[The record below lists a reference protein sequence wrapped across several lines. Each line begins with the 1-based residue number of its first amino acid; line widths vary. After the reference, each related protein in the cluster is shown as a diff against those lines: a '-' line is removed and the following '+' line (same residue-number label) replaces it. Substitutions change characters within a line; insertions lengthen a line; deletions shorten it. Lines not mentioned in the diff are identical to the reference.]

1 MGRGLIRF
9 HLKKEETKLHT
20 NELPTKTE
28 LMVVARQFESKEAL
42 LIFLLCYVSG
52 LRISEVL
59 QIKPNMIDFDL
70 RVIDVSNA
78 HVGTTKQSWFSCFTH
93 EVLQFLDG
101 FNGFSIGYKEFY
113 DEFILITQNQ
123 GLDFKIKDLRLL
135 WAEKCRES
143 GIDKEYIDVFE
154 GRMPRKILEKHYTS
168 YSPKK
173 LASVYEK
180 LEPLLTLGL

>member
-1 MGRGLIRF
+1 MIDQISF
-9 HLKKEETKLHT
+9 KKEETKLHT

-78 HVGTTKQSWFSCFTH
+78 HVGTLSKVGFRVLPTKFYNSWMD
-93 EVLQFLDG
+93 LM
-101 FNGFSIGYKEFY
+101 
-113 DEFILITQNQ
+113 
-123 GLDFKIKDLRLL
+123 DFQ
-135 WAEKCRES
+135 
-143 GIDKEYIDVFE
+143 
-154 GRMPRKILEKHYTS
+154 
-168 YSPKK
+168 
-173 LASVYEK
+173 
-180 LEPLLTLGL
+180 